1 MSKLTQHLLLLICL
15 LVVGFASASLQ
26 AQERIVLANDAVLNV
41 FMVEGEAS
49 DAPKPMVILMGG
61 GAGNASISRDTS
73 QWLGS
78 GFAQRGWIVAVPISP
93 NNRSFRGSENNEMI
107 SLLIDKLQQ
116 RDDVAGGKVLLAGVS
131 NGGMSA
137 LEIARSD
144 PSRYFGVAAVPAL
157 LSENRA
163 NAALQGFPVYLRIGG
178 ADQLG
183 WADRFEET
191 VAIFTEAGVE
201 LDAAILDGAPHMFR
215 MDWSTL
221 GSWLGKIRAQRT
233 K

>member
-15 LVVGFASASLQ
+15 LAVGFASASLQ

-163 NAALQGFPVYLRIGG
+163 NAALQGFPV
-178 ADQLG
+178 
-183 WADRFEET
+183 
-191 VAIFTEAGVE
+191 
-201 LDAAILDGAPHMFR
+201 
-215 MDWSTL
+215 
-221 GSWLGKIRAQRT
+221 
-233 K
+233 